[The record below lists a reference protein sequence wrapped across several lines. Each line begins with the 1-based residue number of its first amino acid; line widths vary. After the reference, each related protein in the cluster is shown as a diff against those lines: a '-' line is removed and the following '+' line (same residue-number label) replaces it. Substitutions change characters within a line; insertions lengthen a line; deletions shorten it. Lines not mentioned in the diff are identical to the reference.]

1 MSVINKMLRDL
12 DRQQQHQRSHGP
24 LILQRKSR
32 WSWLPWF
39 IIPLAL
45 VAGWLG
51 QAWFTRQ
58 ATPEQTPIVGEA
70 GVEHSQLS
78 PFTVVDEPLRQQADS
93 AQRTVPETP
102 VELTPVS
109 PLPAAPLAE
118 TGATAEPAQNP
129 MAEPVQAEIQATE
142 PAPLAE
148 AEEPVAEA
156 QVSAAEE
163 GSEWSQ
169 EPALSTAA
177 PVKAP
182 SLSIEK
188 VELSLSEQ
196 QSLLVQ
202 QARKAENAGQLM
214 QALQL
219 WQKAAAL
226 LPTEAEPYLQ
236 QSRLWQ
242 IQGNHAAAEQV
253 LQLAV
258 EQGNQDPNLLM
269 ALAGLAVRQQ
279 RWQDAATVLNA
290 APDFSQ
296 HPDFYA
302 LKAAALQKTG
312 QHAQAI
318 GLFQQLAR
326 LQPQQARW
334 WLGMALSFD
343 ALAQRE
349 QALLA
354 YRQAENQGISLAA
367 DSLNFVRS
375 RIAELE

>member
-70 GVEHSQLS
+70 EVEHSQLS
-78 PFTVVDEPLRQQADS
+78 PLTAEDEPLRQQAAS
-93 AQRTVPETP
+93 AQRTVPEAP
-102 VELTPVS
+102 VELTPVT

-118 TGATAEPAQNP
+118 TGATTAEPAQNP
-129 MAEPVQAEIQATE
+129 IAEPVQAEQATAPE
-142 PAPLAE
+142 PE

-156 QVSAAEE
+156 QVSAAEAE
-163 GSEWSQ
+163 TEWSQ

-253 LQLAV
+253 LQQAV

-279 RWQDAATVLNA
+279 RWQDAVTVLNA